1 MEDVDPTGAARVLLA
16 EAVGV
21 AVALAAERPVAKT
34 EVPVAATPPTRPFV
48 VLLAYGAFADE
59 VMPVALKPLAV
70 MLTDE
75 LDKPVAKLELAE
87 VVMLAAL
94 AVALVSVALNCQVKG
109 D

>member
-70 MLTDE
+70 MLAVE

-87 VVMLAAL
+87 VVILAAL
-94 AVALVSVALNCQVKG
+94 AVALVSVALNCHVKG